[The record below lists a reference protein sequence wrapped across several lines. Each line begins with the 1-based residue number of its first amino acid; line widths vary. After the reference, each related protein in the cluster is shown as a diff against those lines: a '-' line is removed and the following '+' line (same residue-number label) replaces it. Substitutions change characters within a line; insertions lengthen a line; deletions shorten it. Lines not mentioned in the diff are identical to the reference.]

1 MTDELITDLGQMSA
15 LRVISR
21 TSVVLY
27 KGTAKTLPQIGR
39 ELGADAIVEGA
50 VYRSGN
56 RVRITAQL
64 IDART
69 DHHLWAHAYERDLRD
84 VLVLQDEVARD
95 IANEIRVELTPQE
108 RARLATP
115 RPVNPDAHDA
125 YTKGRSS
132 LDGSNTDDGVRT
144 AIKYFERAIEL
155 DPTYAAPYAGLA
167 NAYGAQGFSY
177 SVPPR
182 EAYPRAK
189 AAAAKALALDE
200 NSADAY
206 ATLCFIRVHF
216 DWDWQAAGR
225 DCTRALELDPN
236 SVDAAAP
243 ASDYYLLMGRTDEA
257 LVLLRRAV
265 ERDPL
270 SAAAYDGLGWGYLF
284 SRRYDDS
291 IGAFQKALALNPMNA
306 FAWESLGHAYV
317 QKKMYPEALNAY
329 ARDAALSNESDVYV
343 RAYVY
348 GKAGQREKALKA
360 VEEMK
365 QLWKRGKMPPGALAF
380 IYEGLGDK
388 DQTFQWLEKAFEERD
403 SAWFPMI
410 KVSPMSDPLRSD
422 PRFQALMRRM
432 NLPE

>member
-21 TSVVLY
+21 TSVLLV

-216 DWDWQAAGR
+216 DWDWPAAGR

-257 LVLLRRAV
+257 LVLLRRSV

-291 IGAFQKALALNPMNA
+291 IGAFQKALALNPMDA

-348 GKAGQREKALKA
+348 GKAGQRDKALKA
-360 VEEMK
+360 LEEMK

-410 KVSPMSDPLRSD
+410 KVSPMSDSLRSD